1 MLSIEPGL
9 LIWTIITFVI
19 LLIVL
24 RKVAWRPLLAA
35 LEQRE
40 NTIRNALDEAQR
52 TRQESEQL
60 LAENRRI
67 LANANREATRIL
79 EQGREEAE
87 RLRSSI
93 AEQARAEAQRTID
106 EARREITRERQLAV
120 QELKRVA
127 ADLALV
133 AAGKLLHTV
142 MTDDEH
148 RRLVAEFLDR
158 FPESVEDRGNSR

>member
-9 LIWTIITFVI
+9 FIWTIITFVI
-19 LLIVL
+19 LLFVL
-24 RKVAWRPLLAA
+24 RKVAWKPLLAA

-40 NTIRNALDEAQR
+40 STIRNALDEAQR
-52 TRQESEQL
+52 ARQESEQL

-67 LANANREATRIL
+67 LANANREVTRIL

-87 RLRSSI
+87 RLRISI
-93 AEQARAEAQRTID
+93 TEQAHAEAQRMSD
-106 EARREITRERQLAV
+106 DARREITRERLLAV

-142 MTDDEH
+142 VTDEEH
-148 RRLVAEFLDR
+148 RRLVTEFLDR
-158 FPESVEDRGNSR
+158 FPESVEEQRNSR

>member
-24 RKVAWRPLLAA
+24 RKVAWKPLLAA

-52 TRQESEQL
+52 ARQESEQL

-133 AAGKLLHTV
+133 AAGRLLHTV
-142 MTDDEH
+142 VTDDEH
-148 RRLVAEFLDR
+148 RRLVTEFLDR
-158 FPESVEDRGNSR
+158 FPESIEDRGNSR

>member
-24 RKVAWRPLLAA
+24 RKIAWTPLLSA

-40 NTIRNALDEAQR
+40 STIRNSLDEAQR
-52 TRQESEQL
+52 VRQESEQL

-67 LANANREATRIL
+67 LANANRESARIL

-87 RLRSSI
+87 RLRTSI
-93 AEQARAEAQRTID
+93 TEQARTEAQRMID
-106 EARREITRERQLAV
+106 EARREIVRERQLAV
-120 QELKRVA
+120 QELKRTA

-133 AAGKLLHTV
+133 AAGKLLRTAV
-142 MTDDEH
+142 TDEAH
-148 RRLVAEFLDR
+148 RRLVTEAIDR
-158 FPESVEDRGNSR
+158 FPESVED

>member
-24 RKVAWRPLLAA
+24 RKVAWKPLLAA

-52 TRQESEQL
+52 ARQESEQL

-133 AAGKLLHTV
+133 AAGRLLHTV
-142 MTDDEH
+142 VTDDEH
-148 RRLVAEFLDR
+148 RRLVTEFLDR

>member
-40 NTIRNALDEAQR
+40 STIRNSIDEAQR
-52 TRQESEQL
+52 ARQESEQL

-67 LANANREATRIL
+67 LANANRESAHIL

-87 RLRSSI
+87 RLRTSI
-93 AEQARAEAQRTID
+93 TEQAHAEAQRMID

-133 AAGKLLHTV
+133 AAGKLLPTV
-142 MTDDEH
+142 VTGEEH
-148 RRLVAEFLDR
+148 RRLVTEFLDR
-158 FPESVEDRGNSR
+158 FPESIEEQRNLR